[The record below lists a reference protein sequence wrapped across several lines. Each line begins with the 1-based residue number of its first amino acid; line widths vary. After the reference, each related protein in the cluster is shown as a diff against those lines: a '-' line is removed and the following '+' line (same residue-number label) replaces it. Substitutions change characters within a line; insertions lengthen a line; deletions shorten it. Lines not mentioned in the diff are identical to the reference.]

1 MKKASQLAY
10 LYVSKLG
17 MNEQLNL
24 ASTSDGMTMSDEYRY
39 AIDKEVDRILK
50 SSYRRVKD
58 LLKNN
63 EKKLRHL
70 TK

>member
-1 MKKASQLAY
+1 
-10 LYVSKLG
+10 